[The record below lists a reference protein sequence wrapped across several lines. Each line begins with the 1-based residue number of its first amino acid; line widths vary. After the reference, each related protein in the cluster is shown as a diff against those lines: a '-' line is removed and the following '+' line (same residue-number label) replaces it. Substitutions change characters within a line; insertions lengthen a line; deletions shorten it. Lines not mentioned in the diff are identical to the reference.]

1 MYFRE
6 LCAEAAEHVLDD
18 MVWSNA
24 KNLVPNFSWQMPVSE
39 VPREAHKLVWI
50 FVPNFDNMLGSSL
63 NHQPSPIFKLQ
74 TISVSHGNGFRKVQE
89 NIFACVSSQAN
100 AAAVAG
106 IEIES
111 ESAYGV
117 FLRPMTSG
125 AMNRSVLHLLS
136 SVEKIALRQGQYFCG
151 FASEQA
157 PVGSHFICFRID
169 LHAGRGVVEHHGAL
183 TDLACVD
190 DGEQLFRQPE

>member
-1 MYFRE
+1 
-6 LCAEAAEHVLDD
+6 
-18 MVWSNA
+18 
-24 KNLVPNFSWQMPVSE
+24 MPVSE
-39 VPREAHKLVWI
+39 MPGQARELVWI
-50 FVPNFDNMLGSSL
+50 SMPNFNDTLGSCP